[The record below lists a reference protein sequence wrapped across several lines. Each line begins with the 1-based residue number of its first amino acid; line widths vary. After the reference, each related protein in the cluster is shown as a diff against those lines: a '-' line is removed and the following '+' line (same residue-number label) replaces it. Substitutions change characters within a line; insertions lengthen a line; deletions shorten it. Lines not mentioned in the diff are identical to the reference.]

1 MQLNLNPQ
9 ETELLSRLLEAALT
23 DLGREIHHTDRGA
36 FKAALK
42 ADEALLEGIVERL
55 RVPTPI
61 A

>member
-23 DLGREIHHTDRGA
+23 DMGREIHHTDRVA
-36 FKAALK
+36 FKVALK